1 MVVEEEAAAPLEIFL
16 QEEVPLVASVAAP
29 LVGAVL
35 EEAGKLLFH
44 SLRNQGGQGLLNEV
58 LFKAFTHQVLRHEVP
73 FFIGIC
79 FLGFLPLFSASRSRV
94 A

>member
-1 MVVEEEAAAPLEIFL
+1 VGKVEESIFGLPSFWQMRLAVVVEEEAAAPLGIFL

-44 SLRNQGGQGLLNEV
+44 SLRN
-58 LFKAFTHQVLRHEVP
+58 
-73 FFIGIC
+73 
-79 FLGFLPLFSASRSRV
+79 
-94 A
+94 

>member
-1 MVVEEEAAAPLEIFL
+1 MRLAVVVEEEAAAPLGIFL

-44 SLRNQGGQGLLNEV
+44 SLRN
-58 LFKAFTHQVLRHEVP
+58 
-73 FFIGIC
+73 
-79 FLGFLPLFSASRSRV
+79 
-94 A
+94 